1 MSDTI
6 GYAPSA
12 TQSSRSADV
21 TNSKGDAAPLKA
33 FEAALLNVQVQA
45 AASQSSQAQSIQPQS
60 GNPAPTQG
68 AIATAAPSASR
79 STDRGPSGAA
89 SGGSQSQAAVAE
101 AAGGPQ
107 PAARSASTATAGSVR
122 ANAETDVAAK
132 LRQGQLDG
140 AKSQAAKAAGG
151 ANRDASTQSPA
162 NGVGA
167 GGVGASEVADSSGGV
182 TSATTSGADDAAIV
196 DGLAPTTALS
206 SALTSGTAA
215 DVKAALQTTLQGF
228 ADGTVPEAI
237 KAAINKNGSVSAQ
250 QSAAEIGGLLDN
262 ISSIAQD
269 IIARGPI
276 SDADFAN
283 AFDQLFWVSNWF
295 DLFNVG
301 SGTGNTANDPIYN
314 SVNSAM
320 AVPMDIF
327 FTRAVM
333 VPLIDTERV
342 VSPGLVNRRAVRA
355 NTEAVP
361 GSETVDR
368 PQSSV

>member
-1 MSDTI
+1 MSDAI
-6 GYAPSA
+6 GYAPTAPS
-12 TQSSRSADV
+12 SSRAAELAAGLA
-21 TNSKGDAAPLKA
+21 TNVANAKGDAAPLKA
-33 FEAALLNVQVQA
+33 FEAALLNVQAANPAPAQA
-45 AASQSSQAQSIQPQS
+45 AAQTAS
-60 GNPAPTQG
+60 APTANRAVERGTAG
-68 AIATAAPSASR
+68 ASSAS
-79 STDRGPSGAA
+79 GQ
-89 SGGSQSQAAVAE
+89 QSQTTIAE

-107 PAARSASTATAGSVR
+107 PTARSASTATAAGVR

-132 LRQGQLDG
+132 LRQGQLGG
-140 AKSQAAKAAGG
+140 AKSKLASKDTSTKSATHGEALPTGSGRTTSTTSAGTAAG
-151 ANRDASTQSPA
+151 
-162 NGVGA
+162 
-167 GGVGASEVADSSGGV
+167 
-182 TSATTSGADDAAIV
+182 TTDGSDDTAIV

-237 KAAINKNGSVSAQ
+237 KAAISKSGSVAAQ
-250 QSAAEIGGLLDN
+250 QSAVEIGGLLDS
-262 ISSIAQD
+262 ISTIAQD
-269 IIARGPI
+269 IVAKGPI
-276 SDADFAN
+276 SDADFAS

-295 DLFNVG
+295 DLFNAG
-301 SGTGNTANDPIYN
+301 SGTGSTANDPIYN

-333 VPLIDTERV
+333 VPLVDTERV

-361 GSETVDR
+361 GSDTVDR
-368 PQSSV
+368 PAV